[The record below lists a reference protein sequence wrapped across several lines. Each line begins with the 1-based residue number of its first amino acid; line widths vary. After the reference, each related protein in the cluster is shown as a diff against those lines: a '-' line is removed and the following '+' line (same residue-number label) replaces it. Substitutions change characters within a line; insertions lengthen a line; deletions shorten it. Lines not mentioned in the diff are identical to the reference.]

1 MSDNAVKKAP
11 PVLDRITIE
20 QIISLDTEGL
30 TQPQIAKRLGI
41 SQGVVSK
48 YLRKPEIKTL
58 SDKLRE
64 KLQRKYVTLFTARK
78 IRDEKQA
85 LELTD
90 HAYNPDEIVN
100 KTIYQTPEQ
109 IESFLNRQDKAGLKI
124 SQGTGILYPQ
134 SLNQI
139 NFNDNRQ
146 QTIISSA
153 FQAFLDWEA
162 KHAKPI
168 DTQGDIESDDN

>member
-1 MSDNAVKKAP
+1 MGKLANPCAKNDIINRLSTGESSNRIANDYDVSGQRIRQIKKENRE
-11 PVLDRITIE
+11 LIE
-20 QIISLDTEGL
+20 QKALN
-30 TQPQIAKRLGI
+30 
-41 SQGVVSK
+41 
-48 YLRKPEIKTL
+48 L
-58 SDKLRE
+58 SD
-64 KLQRKYVTLFTARK
+64 YA
-78 IRDEKQA
+78 
-85 LELTD
+85 
-90 HAYNPDEIVN
+90 HNPSTIPNE
-100 KTIYQTPEQ
+100 TIYQTPEQ

-146 QTIISSA
+146 QTVISSA

-162 KHAKPI
+162 KHTQPI